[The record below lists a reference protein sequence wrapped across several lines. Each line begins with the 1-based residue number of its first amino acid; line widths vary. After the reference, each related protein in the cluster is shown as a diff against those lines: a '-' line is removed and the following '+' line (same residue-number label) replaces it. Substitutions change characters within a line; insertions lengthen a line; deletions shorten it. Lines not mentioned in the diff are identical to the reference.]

1 MMTWKIGRWSHV
13 ARLEPEHVQVNHQKW
28 RFIMVY
34 HGLTMG
40 IKGEYSQQNRM
51 EYQIAPRRDPRERKM
66 TKYSTFHQSFVLG
79 YLMLGE
85 LIAEYGGETEIRDA
99 QFSSRSGSTG
109 GINCFGDPNCKKH
122 SSNGIYHRSKKK
134 VVLLRLLS
142 ALWQSGFKT
151 IFNHVAVRHLA
162 FKVSSICPILS
173 DTTPKCR
180 ELPKNH

>member
-1 MMTWKIGRWSHV
+1 
-13 ARLEPEHVQVNHQKW
+13 
-28 RFIMVY
+28 
-34 HGLTMG
+34 
-40 IKGEYSQQNRM
+40 M

-134 VVLLRLLS
+134 
-142 ALWQSGFKT
+142 WFFCGCYQPSGNQGSKP
-151 IFNHVAVRHLA
+151 
-162 FKVSSICPILS
+162 SSITLPSAIS
-173 DTTPKCR
+173 PSKYPAFVPFFRTQPRSAGSYPRTTNWVVTIGGLAPA
-180 ELPKNH
+180 